1 MCWRGHEL
9 EHHYP
14 RLNGNGLE
22 CRCCHKL
29 RMRAYRAGY
38 PVRHRPLFSLNKV
51 EYDRV
56 KASHG
61 WRNYRIVAFSGVS
74 LDHLTDFGRRKKTYR
89 ATRET
94 AVRIAQVMGCTFSQ
108 LWSEA

>member
-1 MCWRGHEL
+1 MCWRGHGSQ
-9 EHHYP
+9 YQ
-14 RLNGNGLE
+14 RMKSDGSGLD
-22 CRCCHKL
+22 CRRCRML

-38 PVRHRPLFSLNKV
+38 PPKHREAFVLNMD
-51 EYDRV
+51 EYNRI
-56 KASHG
+56 KRLHG

-74 LDHLTDFGRRKKTYR
+74 LDHLTDFGRRKRTYR

-94 AVRIAQVMGCTFSQ
+94 AARISKAMGCNFGQ